1 LRRVQGPI
9 SGLMPRFA
17 AKAAPPRRH
26 LGALALLVLFVGT
39 VSQAGGA
46 NARPPKPPANLTVA
60 GMAVD
65 SITLAWEAPRGNRE
79 AATYGVYKDSV
90 LLAETPEWSY
100 SFTGL
105 TCETSYS
112 LGVDALDPAGNRSS
126 VEYVVASTAA
136 CPEPAPPP
144 PPPPDAT
151 PPTTPTNL
159 ALASA
164 AQTELAFTWSPSIDD
179 TGVTDYAAYIDGVS
193 AGATTTTSLT
203 ASSLTCGTSYT
214 FGVEA
219 LDAARNRSPR
229 ASVSAST
236 TPCSP
241 PPAPPP
247 PPPNGPAYYVS
258 PAGSDVNP
266 GTLDRPWKT
275 LQKAMATLRAG
286 DTAYLRAGTYEEVT
300 ERSCDSSYNTLTW
313 SVSGTSSAPIT
324 ISGYPSEEHQAIVST
339 KLKLTGSYLRLT
351 GLVLDRNHARSS
363 FDLACTGE
371 PNLNLYGDDIEVNA
385 LEIRNSNM
393 SGIYLNGAD
402 RTTITGNWIHDNG
415 THRGLDHGIYYG
427 SGVGGMT
434 ANNVIE
440 RNFAY
445 GVQMYPGPVGQTI
458 VHNTIS
464 GSGKAGMILS
474 GARDLVIANNIS
486 SWNAEQGIRTGGN
499 GCVGCLAEENLLYGN
514 SSDYYLPLPLEII
527 STVHADP
534 FFVDRA
540 ARNYHLRSDSPA
552 IDVGQAGRSAA
563 TDFDGRPRPRG
574 AAPDIGA
581 FEY

>member
-1 LRRVQGPI
+1 
-9 SGLMPRFA
+9 MTRFA

-26 LGALALLVLFVGT
+26 LGALALLILFVGT

-46 NARPPKPPANLTVA
+46 NARPPKPPANLTVT

-65 SITLAWEAPRGNRE
+65 AIALAWEAPRGNRE
-79 AATYGVYKDSV
+79 AATYGVYEDSV
-90 LLAETPEWSY
+90 LLAETPAWSY

-105 TCETSYS
+105 TCGRSYS
-112 LGVDALDPAGNRSS
+112 LGVDAVDPAGNRSS

-136 CPEPAPPP
+136 CTEPAPPP
-144 PPPPDAT
+144 PPPPDTT

-159 ALASA
+159 ALESA
-164 AQTELAFTWSPSIDD
+164 AQTELAFTWSPSIDG

-203 ASSLTCGTSYT
+203 VSSLTCGTSYT
-214 FGVEA
+214 FDVEA
-219 LDAARNRSPR
+219 FDAARNRSPR

-241 PPAPPP
+241 PPAP

-286 DTAYLRAGTYEEVT
+286 DTAYLRAGTYEEMT
-300 ERSCDSSYNTLTW
+300 QRSCDSSYNTLTW
-313 SVSGTSSAPIT
+313 SVSGTSLAPIT
-324 ISGYPSEEHQAIVST
+324 ISGYPGEEHQVIVST
-339 KLKLTGSYLRLT
+339 KLRLTGNFLRLT
-351 GLVLDRNHARSS
+351 GLLVDRNHALSS

-371 PNLNLYGDDIEVNA
+371 PNLNLYGDDIEVSQ

-393 SGIYLNGAD
+393 SGMYISGAD
-402 RTTITGNWIHDNG
+402 RALIVRNWIHDNG
-415 THRGLDHGIYYG
+415 THLGQDHGVYYG

-440 RNFAY
+440 QNFAY
-445 GVQMYPGPVGQTI
+445 GLHMYPRPVGQTI
-458 VHNTIS
+458 VQNTIS
-464 GSGKAGMILS
+464 GSGKGGMILS

-486 SWNAEQGIRTGGN
+486 AWNTEEGIRTHGN
-499 GCVGCLAEENLLYGN
+499 GCVGCFAQENLLFGN
-514 SSDYYLPLPLEII
+514 SADYYLPQPLTII

-540 ARNYHLRSDSPA
+540 ARNYRLRSDSPA
-552 IDVGQAGRSAA
+552 VDVAEAGRSAT

-574 AAPDIGA
+574 LGPDIGA